1 MINSCMW
8 TALRWRNYRIYI
20 AGQTIS
26 LIGNFMQMV
35 GVSWLIYRL
44 TQSEL
49 ALGYYSFL
57 TELSGVA
64 VLLFAGVLADRAN
77 PKNILL
83 ITQIM
88 AMLPAFALSV
98 LVFTGSIHIV
108 IVFVFGCLLGLINGF
123 DTPARHALLP
133 NMVEDRNDLYNA
145 IALYSM
151 ALDFAKLLGPAL
163 AGMIIASWGEGM
175 CFLANGV
182 SYIMVIISLFS
193 LKLRPL
199 QRIPFHE
206 NVFRSLLEG
215 IHYVC
220 GQQSI
225 RAVILLVVC
234 VSFGGSSVAVLMPI
248 MAAGVL
254 SGGPQTLGILL
265 ASTSLGALAGAFF
278 LGMKRVTDKLKH
290 TIGVGASL
298 YGIGIGAFSQ
308 SSLLAM
314 SIALLA
320 LSGFGVMI
328 MMASCNTLLLAEV
341 EANKRGRVMSLFTLS
356 FMGTVPF
363 GSLFAGVL
371 GKLIGT
377 QTTIALGAGICLFGA
392 LLFILRYCRPIAV
405 KQ

>member
-1 MINSCMW
+1 MW
-8 TALRWRNYRIYI
+8 TALHWRNYRIYI

-26 LIGNFMQMV
+26 LVGNFMQMV
-35 GVSWLIYRL
+35 GVSWLVYRL

-49 ALGYYSFL
+49 ALGFYSFL

-83 ITQIM
+83 STQIM
-88 AMLPAFALSV
+88 AMLQAFVLSV
-98 LVFTGSIHIV
+98 LVFTGYIDIV
-108 IVFVFGCLLGLINGF
+108 IIFVFGCLLGFINGF
-123 DTPARHALLP
+123 DAPARHALLP
-133 NMVEDRNDLYNA
+133 NMVEDQNDLHNA

-151 ALDFAKLLGPAL
+151 ALDAARLVGPAL

-175 CFLANGV
+175 CFLANGA
-182 SYIMVIISLFS
+182 SYIVVIISLLS
-193 LKLRPL
+193 LRLRPL
-199 QRIPFHE
+199 QRIVFHE
-206 NVFRSLLEG
+206 NMARSLSEG
-215 IHYVC
+215 IRYVC
-220 GQQSI
+220 GRQSI

-234 VSFGGSSVAVLMPI
+234 VSFGGSSVAVLMPV

-265 ASTSLGALAGAFF
+265 AATSIGALAGAFF
-278 LGMKRVTDKLKH
+278 LGIKRGTDRLKH
-290 TIGVGASL
+290 TIGAGACL

-308 SSLLAM
+308 SILLVM
-314 SIALLA
+314 STALLA

-328 MMASCNTLLLAEV
+328 MMASCNTLLLTEV
-341 EANKRGRVMSLFTLS
+341 EADKRGRVMSIFTLS

-363 GSLFAGVL
+363 GSLCAGAL
-371 GKLIGT
+371 AKLIGT

-392 LLFILRYCRPIAV
+392 LLFILRNCRPV
-405 KQ
+405 PSHE